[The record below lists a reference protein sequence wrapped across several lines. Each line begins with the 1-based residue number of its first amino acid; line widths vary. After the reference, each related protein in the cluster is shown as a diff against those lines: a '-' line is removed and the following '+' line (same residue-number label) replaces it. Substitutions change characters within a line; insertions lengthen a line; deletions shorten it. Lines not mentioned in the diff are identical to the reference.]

1 MRDAM
6 KVLAAAA
13 ALAVVSVASAEG
25 ADPEPPAR
33 GRVRELKVEHVPFEL
48 RGGGGAQVFA
58 RPTLAAEL
66 GGRVVSDGWR
76 KERDALAG
84 KVDARRESLVFVRYS
99 TSGPPYGELKY
110 RLSRGKREVEFYCQ
124 EPKGDRGE
132 KGKAGAAF
140 FAAPKGFEVKW
151 GGNRE

>member
-6 KVLAAAA
+6 KALAAA
-13 ALAVVSVASAEG
+13 ALAIVSVASADG
-25 ADPEPPAR
+25 ADPEPAR
-33 GRVRELKVEHVPFEL
+33 AGVRELKVEHLPFEL

-66 GGRVVSDGWR
+66 GGRVVSDGWQ

-110 RLSRGKREVEFYCQ
+110 RLSRGKREVEFYCL

-140 FAAPKGFEVKW
+140 FAVPKGFQVKW